1 MQDTLTGET
10 AVITGSSAGIGLAIA
25 EDLADHGARVVTNS
39 RSADRAEEAAAAI
52 REAGG
57 EAVGVAADVT
67 DRESVGELVDAA
79 VSEFGS
85 VDVMV
90 NNAGINVRGPAEE
103 MPPEDWQRVL
113 DVDLTGAF
121 YGAQAAG
128 KRMIEQGDG
137 GQIISVASMMGEMG
151 LGERAPYCAAKGGVI
166 NLTRTLAV
174 EWAEHDIHVNAISPG
189 YIKTEMVAEAQDEA
203 DFSEADIRN
212 RTPLDRFGTPEE
224 MAKVVRFLAEGGHF
238 LTGENITADGGWS
251 AFAWG
256 SRGE

>member
-1 MQDTLTGET
+1 MSNTIEGKT
-10 AVITGSSAGIGLAIA
+10 AVITGSSAGIGRAIA

-39 RSADRAEEAAAAI
+39 RSAERAEDAAAAI
-52 REAGG
+52 RADGG

-79 VSEFGS
+79 VEEFGS

-103 MPPEDWQRVL
+103 LSPEDWQRVL

-121 YGAQAAG
+121 YGAQAAAV
-128 KRMIEQGDG
+128 RMIEQGDG
-137 GQIISVASMMGEMG
+137 GQIINVASMMGEMG

-166 NLTRTLAV
+166 NLTRVLAV
-174 EWAEHDIHVNAISPG
+174 EWAEHDIYVNALSPG
-189 YIKTEMVAEAQDEA
+189 YIKTEMVAEAQDQV
-203 DFSEADIRN
+203 DFTERDVRN

-224 MAKVVRFLAEGGHF
+224 MARVVRFLAAGGHF
-238 LTGENITADGGWS
+238 MTGENVTADGGWT